1 MLVVKSK
8 IKEVAKDMNVA
19 GTFAEALSD
28 LAATLIRDAEARTE
42 ANKRST
48 VMGKDLALCFITNK
62 KMPKEMLVVRSKV
75 KETIKK
81 PKWKGASRHG
91 QETAMSLV
99 DDKHIIRVVINRA
112 GGIITVITFYPARK
126 GRYY

>member
-75 KETIKK
+75 KETIKNCNMGGDLPEHLNLVLCHLVQRACERARENK
-81 PKWKGASRHG
+81 RSTIQPKD
-91 QETAMSLV
+91 L
-99 DDKHIIRVVINRA
+99 
-112 GGIITVITFYPARK
+112 
-126 GRYY
+126 